1 MIDLSEHT
9 RALGLVH
16 EVLYSTDEI
25 PVTFSQK
32 EHQTEPIAK
41 STSKKDT
48 FERVDKSSQLFSVL
62 HSKSDV
68 LENQVARLSLESN
81 TVTGSRKQTETQSHP
96 GNISAFGESAETETV
111 SKESSYRYLITCPK
125 ILLVKLEEQYR
136 KLGKPAPKRDRM
148 HNNFMK
154 AVRSYLHED
163 FRVFCPEFE
172 EASNSEK
179 MSNFSFNRSLYEGK
193 WEGLQFIFGSF
204 ISRETMKQMISSSRE
219 KAYFYG
225 LLKCFKN
232 SSQKKLAIVL
242 KNEHLVCLIDHVFT

>member
-96 GNISAFGESAETETV
+96 GNISAFGESAETETE

-179 MSNFSFNRSLYEGK
+179 MSNFSSWLTKYIKYFFGKNIDSSFN
-193 WEGLQFIFGSF
+193 
-204 ISRETMKQMISSSRE
+204 
-219 KAYFYG
+219 
-225 LLKCFKN
+225 
-232 SSQKKLAIVL
+232 
-242 KNEHLVCLIDHVFT
+242 